1 MTTLSI
7 FQPEITTLETQ
18 LTALQTQLEE
28 LRQAEDIAT
37 QLLSTL
43 ADTLPRFEK
52 LGAIARIKSALL
64 GLFGE
69 TDAPK
74 LENFMNEVPA
84 AKPTTEEIFDA
95 EVLPQQ
101 AQERRNPVR
110 DRFSKVLGFEYRDC
124 SLSFVRDYLLNNS
137 ETFMQA
143 AHWESLT
150 GKAFWD
156 ACDAY
161 LDKYEA
167 KKAESRQTTI
177 EDAIAEVQQQP
188 AEPAAPATVE
198 PAAEPEQMSAYIE
211 QIFLTRTVAYQK
223 KHTGEIVCAYI
234 GSANQKLAQNWA
246 DCVQLWGCEAEVRK
260 AKRMSAADIRW
271 EVKIRKISKAQLDQ
285 IAANHTSPFQSVPQV
300 ARPAEKKNEDA
311 DQAGQSVTT
320 GDAASEPKPQVSLV
334 LGKADN
340 IYTTYHVYLEGK
352 EIGRVERMS
361 ATTNSWTV
369 PRLPGDW
376 ESAEAA
382 ADALIAKREA
392 DKRLH

>member
-28 LRQAEDIAT
+28 LRQAEQTAA
-37 QLLSTL
+37 QLLATL
-43 ADTLPRFEK
+43 ADSLPRFEK
-52 LGAIARIKSALL
+52 LGAIARIKTAVL

-74 LENFMNEVPA
+74 LENLMTA
-84 AKPTTEEIFDA
+84 AEPTTEEIFAA
-95 EVLPQQ
+95 EVLPHPAPEPKQ
-101 AQERRNPVR
+101 
-110 DRFSKVLGFEYRDC
+110 L
-124 SLSFVRDYLLNNS
+124 
-137 ETFMQA
+137 
-143 AHWESLT
+143 
-150 GKAFWD
+150 
-156 ACDAY
+156 
-161 LDKYEA
+161 
-167 KKAESRQTTI
+167 TI
-177 EDAIAEVQQQP
+177 EGAIAEASQP
-188 AEPAAPATVE
+188 TAEPAPSIE
-198 PAAEPEQMSAYIE
+198 PAAAPAEQVSQYIE

-234 GSANQKLAQNWA
+234 GLNTQKLAQNWA
-246 DCVQLWGCEAEVRK
+246 ECVQLWGCDAEVRK

-271 EVKIRKISKAQLDQ
+271 EVKIKKISKAQLDQ
-285 IAANHTSPFQSVPQV
+285 IAANHTSPFQSVP
-300 ARPAEKKNEDA
+300 AASGSRLPEEKKPESQPNPSLPNGGATSDA
-311 DQAGQSVTT
+311 SN
-320 GDAASEPKPQVSLV
+320 AAKPQVSLV

-392 DKRLH
+392 DRKLHQDTNDLLRARYGLPV